1 METTAGWRMAVK
13 TYESDEFN
21 DLPKLTEDFAKSF
34 LLLGG
39 NYGYQNAEFPIALS
53 KVVEFVSA

>member
-1 METTAGWRMAVK
+1 MAVK
-13 TYESDEFN
+13 TYESDEFH

-39 NYGYQNAEFPIALS
+39 NYEGQNTEFPLALS
-53 KVVEFVSA
+53 KVVGFISA